1 MKERNILN
9 EHSKAISDLKN
20 QTFSIRENLSD
31 VVDSGLK
38 VIHENEQEYH
48 RLQSEQYRLQ

>member
-9 EHSKAISDLKN
+9 EHAKALQDLKN

-31 VVDSGLK
+31 VVDSELK

-48 RLQSEQYRLQ
+48 RLQSE